1 MSQNDSSK
9 SLNKYISDS
18 GLCSRRQADA
28 LIEEGRVTLNGKI
41 AKKGNRVLPSDEV
54 SVDGDLINKKKAK
67 SIYIAFNKPIGIEC
81 TTNRNVNGNIID
93 FIKHEQRIFPI
104 GRLDKDSEGLIL
116 LTNDGD
122 IVNTILRAENKHEK
136 EYIVEVDKNITREFI
151 KQMGDGV
158 TIMGKVTNKCKVEK
172 LGKKVF
178 SIVLTQGWN
187 RQIRRMC
194 TELGYKVKSLQ
205 RVRIMHIKLGELPL
219 GRWRRL
225 NHVELTGILE
235 KAK

>member
-1 MSQNDSSK
+1 MSQNDASK
-9 SLNKYISDS
+9 SLNKFISDS

-28 LIEEGRVTLNGKI
+28 LIDEGRVTLNGKI
-41 AKKGNRVLPSDEV
+41 ARKGNRVLPQDEV
-54 SVDGDLINKKKAK
+54 SVDGDIIGRKKSKP
-67 SIYIAFNKPIGIEC
+67 IYIAFNKPVGIEC

-136 EYIVEVDKNITREFI
+136 EYIVEVDRNITREFI

-158 TIMGKVTNKCKVEK
+158 TILGKVTNKCEVNK

-205 RVRIMHIKLGELPL
+205 RVRIMHIKLGELPV

-225 NHVELTGILE
+225 NHIELTGILE
-235 KAK
+235 KAN

>member
-54 SVDGDLINKKKAK
+54 SVDGDLISKKKAK
-67 SIYIAFNKPIGIEC
+67 SIYIAFNKPVGIEC

-194 TELGYKVKSLQ
+194 TELSYKVKSLQ

>member
-54 SVDGDLINKKKAK
+54 SVDGDLISKKKAK
-67 SIYIAFNKPIGIEC
+67 PIYIAFNKPIGIEC

>member
-1 MSQNDSSK
+1 M
-9 SLNKYISDS
+9 NKFISDS

-28 LIEEGRVTLNGKI
+28 LIDEGRVTLNGKT
-41 AKKGNRVLPSDEV
+41 ARKGNRVLPQDEV
-54 SVDGDLINKKKAK
+54 SVDGDIIGKKKSK
-67 SIYIAFNKPIGIEC
+67 PIYIAFNKPVGIEC

-136 EYIVEVDKNITREFI
+136 EYIVEVDRNITREFI

-158 TIMGKVTNKCKVEK
+158 TILGKVTNKCEVNK

-205 RVRIMHIKLGELPL
+205 RVRIMHIKLGELPV

-225 NHVELTGILE
+225 NHIELTGILE
-235 KAK
+235 KAN